1 MRCPGARADG
11 RRHSHGRIACA
22 PPALAV
28 RKRPRVLLV
37 CHKSHLE
44 SSTKCDLSHSVTG
57 EHRSLITFAR
67 LAAGLHVSLPPLSL
81 EGPMRGRAAFT
92 LIELLVVIAI
102 IAILISLLV

>member
-1 MRCPGARADG
+1 MSGRASGRSSSQSWANSARAARS
-11 RRHSHGRIACA
+11 RRPHA
-22 PPALAV
+22 PE
-28 RKRPRVLLV
+28 RPLV

-44 SSTKCDLSHSVTG
+44 SSTKCDPSHSVTG

-102 IAILISLLV
+102 I